1 MQNRGG
7 PLTPRKRFGPR
18 PGPAEDGRATRANG
32 SAPAAI
38 GYRGS
43 LHGMDGDSCR

>member
-1 MQNRGG
+1 MQNHGG
-7 PLTPRKRFGPR
+7 PLTPRKRFGARQGGGGWPGHTGKRFGAR
-18 PGPAEDGRATRANG
+18 P
-32 SAPAAI
+32 AI